1 MLDDVS
7 EMYFSASSP
16 TTQARGSGIGVTAL
30 EVGFRLEGTLGS
42 KRPWFCR
49 GHLEKLRVS
58 LRGQCPLT
66 GLALPTD
73 RGWTTWLT
81 KSFVT

>member
-7 EMYFSASSP
+7 IMCFSASSP
-16 TTQARGSGIGVTAL
+16 TTWARGSGIGVSAL
-30 EVGFRLEGTLGS
+30 EVGLRLEETLGY
-42 KRPWFCR
+42 KRPWLCR

-66 GLALPTD
+66 GLTLPTD
-73 RGWTTWLT
+73 RGWTAWLT